1 MDTKRLKSMLYIL
14 PLGLLIWLGG
24 RYVPEG
30 MDEWYMFAWLI
41 PVIIVSLW
49 WSRRTSGRNGAVLS
63 AYAAQRD
70 WEFKPNRMKRR
81 IKPVC
86 RV

>member
-41 PVIIVSLW
+41 PLAIGSW
-49 WSRRTSGRNGAVLS
+49 WWWIRTSGRNNAVVS
-63 AYAAQRD
+63 AYAA
-70 WEFKPNRMKRR
+70 
-81 IKPVC
+81 
-86 RV
+86 